1 MVLEIPKN
9 APRRKKKVMKDD
21 KLNVQEPVEYDI
33 LVKIKKEDVHILNYL
48 LEAEDNVM
56 NIRSFEGEYLK
67 VIATKDT
74 VIDAIRLLENVRNL
88 VDLEIVAL
96 KPNTGSAG

>member
-1 MVLEIPKN
+1 MM
-9 APRRKKKVMKDD
+9 KVMNDD

-74 VIDAIRLLENVRNL
+74 VIDAIRLLENVRSL
-88 VDLEIVAL
+88 VDLEILAL
-96 KPNTGSAG
+96 KPNNGSAG

>member
-1 MVLEIPKN
+1 
-9 APRRKKKVMKDD
+9 VMKDD

-74 VIDAIRLLENVRNL
+74 VVDAIRLLENVRSL

-96 KPNTGSAG
+96 KPNNGSAG

>member
-1 MVLEIPKN
+1 MH
-9 APRRKKKVMKDD
+9 DG

-74 VIDAIRLLENVRNL
+74 VIDALRLLENVRSL
-88 VDLEIVAL
+88 VDLEIVVL
-96 KPNTGSAG
+96 KPNNGSAG

>member
-1 MVLEIPKN
+1 M
-9 APRRKKKVMKDD
+9 MKDD
-21 KLNVQEPVEYDI
+21 KLNVQKPVEYDI

-74 VIDAIRLLENVRNL
+74 VIDAIRLLENVRSL

-96 KPNTGSAG
+96 KPNNGSAG

>member
-1 MVLEIPKN
+1 
-9 APRRKKKVMKDD
+9 VMKDD

>member
-1 MVLEIPKN
+1 
-9 APRRKKKVMKDD
+9 VMKDD

-74 VIDAIRLLENVRNL
+74 VVDAIRLLENVRSL

-96 KPNTGSAG
+96 KLNNGSAG

>member
-1 MVLEIPKN
+1 MN
-9 APRRKKKVMKDD
+9 DG

-74 VIDAIRLLENVRNL
+74 VIDAIRLLENVRSL

-96 KPNTGSAG
+96 KPNNGSAG

>member
-1 MVLEIPKN
+1 M
-9 APRRKKKVMKDD
+9 MKDD

-74 VIDAIRLLENVRNL
+74 VVDAIRLLENVRSL

-96 KPNTGSAG
+96 KPNNGSAG

>member
-1 MVLEIPKN
+1 MMN
-9 APRRKKKVMKDD
+9 DG

-74 VIDAIRLLENVRNL
+74 VIDAIRLLENVRSL

-96 KPNTGSAG
+96 KPNNGSAG

>member
-1 MVLEIPKN
+1 MN
-9 APRRKKKVMKDD
+9 DD

>member
-1 MVLEIPKN
+1 
-9 APRRKKKVMKDD
+9 MKDD

-74 VIDAIRLLENVRNL
+74 VVDAIRLLENVRSL

-96 KPNTGSAG
+96 KPNNGSAG

>member
-1 MVLEIPKN
+1 MMN
-9 APRRKKKVMKDD
+9 DD

-33 LVKIKKEDVHILNYL
+33 LVKIKKEDIHILNYL

-74 VIDAIRLLENVRNL
+74 VIDAIRLLENVRSL
-88 VDLEIVAL
+88 VDSEIVAL
-96 KPNTGSAG
+96 KPNNGSAG

>member
-1 MVLEIPKN
+1 
-9 APRRKKKVMKDD
+9 
-21 KLNVQEPVEYDI
+21 
-33 LVKIKKEDVHILNYL
+33 L

-74 VIDAIRLLENVRNL
+74 VVDAIRLLENVRSL

-96 KPNTGSAG
+96 KPNNGSAG

>member
-1 MVLEIPKN
+1 MMN
-9 APRRKKKVMKDD
+9 DD
-21 KLNVQEPVEYDI
+21 KLDVQEPVEYDI

-56 NIRSFEGEYLK
+56 NIRSFEGKYLR

-74 VIDAIRLLENVRNL
+74 VIDAIRLLESARSL

-96 KPNTGSAG
+96 KLNNGSAG

>member
-1 MVLEIPKN
+1 M
-9 APRRKKKVMKDD
+9 MKDD

-74 VIDAIRLLENVRNL
+74 VVDAIRLLENVRSL

-96 KPNTGSAG
+96 KPNNGSAA

>member
-1 MVLEIPKN
+1 MN
-9 APRRKKKVMKDD
+9 DD

-33 LVKIKKEDVHILNYL
+33 LVKIKKEDIHILNYL

-74 VIDAIRLLENVRNL
+74 VIDAIRLLENVRSL
-88 VDLEIVAL
+88 VDLEIVVL
-96 KPNTGSAG
+96 KPNNGSAG

>member
-1 MVLEIPKN
+1 MLN
-9 APRRKKKVMKDD
+9 DD

-74 VIDAIRLLENVRNL
+74 VIDAIRLLENVRSL
-88 VDLEIVAL
+88 VDLEIVVL
-96 KPNTGSAG
+96 KPNNGSAG

>member
-1 MVLEIPKN
+1 MN
-9 APRRKKKVMKDD
+9 DD
-21 KLNVQEPVEYDI
+21 KLDVQEPVEYDI

-56 NIRSFEGEYLK
+56 NIRSFEGKYLR

-74 VIDAIRLLENVRNL
+74 VIDAIRLLESARSL

-96 KPNTGSAG
+96 KLNNGSAG

>member
-1 MVLEIPKN
+1 MMN
-9 APRRKKKVMKDD
+9 DG

-74 VIDAIRLLENVRNL
+74 VIDAIRLLENVRSL
-88 VDLEIVAL
+88 VDLEIVML
-96 KPNTGSAG
+96 KPNNGSAG

>member
-1 MVLEIPKN
+1 M
-9 APRRKKKVMKDD
+9 MKDD

>member
-1 MVLEIPKN
+1 
-9 APRRKKKVMKDD
+9 VMNDG

-74 VIDAIRLLENVRNL
+74 VIDAIRLLENVRSL
-88 VDLEIVAL
+88 VDLEIVML
-96 KPNTGSAG
+96 KPNNGSAG

>member
-1 MVLEIPKN
+1 VLN
-9 APRRKKKVMKDD
+9 DD

-74 VIDAIRLLENVRNL
+74 VIDAIRLLENVRSL
-88 VDLEIVAL
+88 VDLEIVVL
-96 KPNTGSAG
+96 KPNNGSAG

>member
-1 MVLEIPKN
+1 
-9 APRRKKKVMKDD
+9 VMNDG

-74 VIDAIRLLENVRNL
+74 VIDAIRLLENVRSL
-88 VDLEIVAL
+88 VDLEIVVL
-96 KPNTGSAG
+96 KPNNGSAG

>member
-1 MVLEIPKN
+1 
-9 APRRKKKVMKDD
+9 MKDD